1 MGLTLP
7 GGLNSVLR
15 SIAGGFL
22 PPTFPL
28 ITQGYG
34 VCFLCSFMST
44 IPNKTAETETAFHK
58 LADCM
63 SNKGKVIEDRG

>member
-1 MGLTLP
+1 M
-7 GGLNSVLR
+7 
-15 SIAGGFL
+15 
-22 PPTFPL
+22 

-44 IPNKTAETETAFHK
+44 IPNKTAETAFHK

-63 SNKGKVIEDRG
+63 SDKGKVIEDRG